1 MCGVRHLAEE
11 SETARS
17 VVDYPGLIAR
27 LDFTIDTFLL
37 RLITELAVGNKSA
50 SEY

>member
-1 MCGVRHLAEE
+1 VCDVQHSAEE

-27 LDFTIDTFLL
+27 PDFTIDTFLL
-37 RLITELAVGNKSA
+37 RLITESAVGSKSA